1 MAKGQI
7 KQAPDHIAAR
17 LKICRAGMESAGL
30 DGYLVTARA
39 DQYYLTGFDGED
51 GAALILP
58 KTVYL
63 LTDGRFEEEA
73 GLVAAWARAIV
84 RRAGLP
90 EVIGKVARKHRL
102 KRLGF
107 QSEALTVRGH
117 TAIRQALG
125 TTKLRPAPP
134 LTREQRQIKDEIELA
149 AMRKAI
155 AVAEGAFKAA
165 VKRLRPG
172 MTEREWAALL
182 LHEMLR
188 RGAEGAAFPTI
199 VAEGANSSL
208 PHARPG
214 NRKIERG
221 SAVLVDWGALVDHYR
236 SDLTRMI
243 YVRRIPPRFRVM
255 HEQVLAAQQAAL
267 EALRTGV
274 RMSDVDARARQSLRL
289 AGLAQ
294 RFTHSLGHGLGL
306 DVHEEP
312 RLAPRCRES
321 LKTGMLVT
329 VEPGVYVP
337 GVGGVRIEDDVR
349 VTEAGAEL
357 LSTLERS
364 PEAFVAQ

>member
-1 MAKGQI
+1 MAKRRI
-7 KQAPDHIAAR
+7 KQPPEHIAER
-17 LKICRAGMESAGL
+17 LKACRAGMEAKAL
-30 DGYLVTARA
+30 DGYLVTARP

-58 KTVYL
+58 QAVYL
-63 LTDGRFEEEA
+63 LTDGRFAEEA
-73 GLVAAWARAIV
+73 DLVAPWARTIV

-90 EVIGKVARKHRL
+90 EVIGKLARKHRI

-117 TAIRQALG
+117 TAIRRALRA
-125 TTKLRPAPP
+125 TRLRPAPP
-134 LTREQRQIKDEIELA
+134 LTREQRRIKDEGEIA
-149 AMRKAI
+149 TTRKAI
-155 AVAEGAFKAA
+155 AVAESAFKAA

-172 MTEREWAALL
+172 MTERQLAALL

-188 RGAEGAAFPTI
+188 RGADGAAFPII
-199 VAEGANSSL
+199 VAEGTNSSL

-214 NRKIERG
+214 DRKIGRG

-243 YVRRIPPRFRVM
+243 YVRRIPPRFRRM
-255 HEQVLAAQQAAL
+255 HEQVLAAQQAAM
-267 EALRTGV
+267 AVIAPGV
-274 RMSDVDARARQSLRL
+274 RMCEVDARARRSLRR
-289 AGLAQ
+289 AGLEK

-312 RLAPRCRES
+312 RLAPRCREP

-349 VTEAGAEL
+349 VVETGVEV
-357 LSTLERS
+357 LSNLERT
-364 PEAFVAQ
+364 PEAFVV